1 MCSVSTCRRR
11 VQLVLCSVSTHVHA
25 SVLRFHDPSPFHT
38 ILLFLVV
45 ALTACH
51 HVYLP
56 MQSLKLQARQKYL
69 EEYNRQREEQWA
81 LWEKRLQEEER
92 KERLQLFKNMDTD
105 KSHPKWGLNS
115 KELRAVLK
123 NHGDYT
129 DDAALKAL
137 FDAMDDDGNGDISF
151 EEANAYEDKQIASE
165 SITWESLENAASS
178 AAAVAAS
185 AASSAAAV
193 VSEGASAAAAA
204 AAETTFAYEVCRVAD
219 SLYSFRS
226 RFYTSALLFPQS
238 RSASFAHFYTIL
250 IFVTLSACHRL

>member
-1 MCSVSTCRRR
+1 
-11 VQLVLCSVSTHVHA
+11 
-25 SVLRFHDPSPFHT
+25 
-38 ILLFLVV
+38 
-45 ALTACH
+45 
-51 HVYLP
+51 
-56 MQSLKLQARQKYL
+56 MQSLILQARQKYL
-69 EEYNRQREEQWA
+69 EEYNREREEQWA

-105 KSHPKWGLNS
+105 KSHPKWGLNL

-123 NHGDYT
+123 DHGDYT
-129 DDAALKAL
+129 DDAAMKTL

-151 EEANAYEDKQIASE
+151 EEAIAYEDKQIASE

-178 AAAVAAS
+178 AAAVATS

-204 AAETTFAYEVCRVAD
+204 AAETTSAYEVCRVAD

-226 RFYTSALLFPQS
+226 RFYTSVLLFPQS
-238 RSASFAHFYTIL
+238 RSASFAHARTIL
-250 IFVTLSACHRL
+250 IFVALTACQPL